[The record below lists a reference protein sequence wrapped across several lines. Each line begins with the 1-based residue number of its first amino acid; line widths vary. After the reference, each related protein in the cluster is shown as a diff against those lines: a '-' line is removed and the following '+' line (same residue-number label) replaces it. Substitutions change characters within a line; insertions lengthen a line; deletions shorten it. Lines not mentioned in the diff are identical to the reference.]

1 MSGAIAALAITGVTT
16 TASFVQAGK
25 QRKLQV
31 KAEAD
36 AAKAMSEARK
46 RLDVNYA
53 EAKSIKKE
61 PYELMNEAN
70 LVVAADAMQ
79 AAREADP
86 RGSAAT
92 AGRVAMVAGQKQAGI
107 RTEMGNELTQIEDDI
122 IAEQSRLRDI
132 NAELDLG
139 EVAGA
144 QEAARD
150 AQAARAANI
159 QAGVAGVAS
168 MGQQG
173 MEMAPLYAKTANVRN
188 DAKMQK
194 LFMQHNKSKG
204 ATSADYRNS
213 LAQQGVIEGVDF
225 SSVGGMNDK
234 QYGSFIGGMNA
245 NAMKGMARSNAF
257 NYAMPQA
264 QQAVPGVVTMPG
276 VQGQQTN
283 LGNQVVGMPQN
294 DFYNMNPFG

>member
-1 MSGAIAALAITGVTT
+1 MSGVIASLAIGAATT

-25 QRKLQV
+25 QRKLQD

-36 AAKAMSEARK
+36 AAKAMAEARK

-61 PYELMNEAN
+61 PYELMREAN

-86 RGSAAT
+86 RGAGAS
-92 AGRVAMVAGQKQAGI
+92 AGRVAMQNQQQQAGV
-107 RTEMGNELTQIEDDI
+107 RTAMGQELTTIEDDI
-122 IAEQSRLRDI
+122 LAEQSRLRDI
-132 NAELDLG
+132 NTELDLG

-144 QEAARD
+144 QEAA
-150 AQAARAANI
+150 AAAEQARAANL
-159 QAGVAGVAS
+159 QSAMAGVGSLA
-168 MGQQG
+168 QQG

-194 LFMQHNKSKG
+194 LFMQNNKG
-204 ATSADYRNS
+204 ATAADYRRS
-213 LAQQGVIEGVDF
+213 LAQAGNIGGVDF
-225 SSVGGMNDK
+225 SSVGGMNDQ
-234 QYGSFIGGMNA
+234 QYGSFIGGLNP
-245 NAMKGMARSNAF
+245 NAMKGMARSNSF

-264 QQAVPGVVTMPG
+264 QPGVVAMPG
-276 VQGQQTN
+276 VRGQQTN
-283 LGNQVVGMPQN
+283 LGNQVTGMPQDN
-294 DFYNMNPFG
+294 FYNMNPFIQ

>member
-1 MSGAIAALAITGVTT
+1 MSGVIASLAIGAATT

-25 QRKLQV
+25 QRKLQD

-61 PYELMNEAN
+61 PYELMREAN

-86 RGSAAT
+86 RGAGAS
-92 AGRVAMVAGQKQAGI
+92 AGRIAMQNQQQQAGV
-107 RTEMGNELTQIEDDI
+107 RTAMGQEMTTIEDDI
-122 IAEQSRLRDI
+122 LAEQSRLRDI
-132 NAELDLG
+132 NTELDLG

-144 QEAARD
+144 QEAA
-150 AQAARAANI
+150 AAAEQARAANL
-159 QAGVAGVAS
+159 QAAMAGVGSLA
-168 MGQQG
+168 QQG

-194 LFMQHNKSKG
+194 LFMQNNKG
-204 ATSADYRNS
+204 ATAADYRRS
-213 LAQQGVIEGVDF
+213 LAQAGNIGGVDF
-225 SSVGGMNDK
+225 SSVGGMNDQ
-234 QYGSFIGGMNA
+234 QYGSFIGGLNP
-245 NAMKGMARSNAF
+245 NAMKGMARSNSF

-264 QQAVPGVVTMPG
+264 QPGVVAMPG

-283 LGNQVVGMPQN
+283 LGNQVTGMPQDN
-294 DFYNMNPFG
+294 FYNMNPFLQ

>member
-1 MSGAIAALAITGVTT
+1 MSGVIASLAITGVTT
-16 TASFVQAGK
+16 GASFYQAGK
-25 QRKLQV
+25 QRKLEDR
-31 KAEAD
+31 ANAD

-61 PYELMNEAN
+61 PYELEREAN

-79 AAREADP
+79 AARESDP

-92 AGRVAMVAGQKQAGI
+92 AGRVAMAAGQQQAGT
-107 RTEMGNELTQIEDDI
+107 RTAMGNELTQIEDDI

-132 NAELDLG
+132 NTELDLG

-150 AQAARAANI
+150 AQVARAANI

-168 MGQQG
+168 MGQQA

-194 LFMQHNKSKG
+194 LFMQKNKGKG

-257 NYAMPQA
+257 NYIMP
-264 QQAVPGVVTMPG
+264 QAVPGVVTMPG
-276 VQGQQTN
+276 AQGQQTN
-283 LGNQVVGMPQN
+283 FGNQVVGMPQN

>member
-1 MSGAIAALAITGVTT
+1 MSGVIASLAITGVTT
-16 TASFVQAGK
+16 GASFYQASK
-25 QRKLQV
+25 QRKLQD
-31 KAEAD
+31 KANAD

-61 PYELMNEAN
+61 PYELEREAN

-92 AGRVAMVAGQKQAGI
+92 AGRIAMATGQQQAGV
-107 RTEMGNELTQIEDDI
+107 RTAMGNELTTIEDEI
-122 IAEQSRLRDI
+122 LAEESRLRDI
-132 NAELDLG
+132 NTELDLA

-144 QEAARD
+144 QEAA
-150 AQAARAANI
+150 AVAEQNRAANL

-168 MGQQG
+168 MGQQA
-173 MEMAPLYAKTANVRN
+173 MQMAPLYSKTANVRN

-194 LFMQHNKSKG
+194 LFMQNNKG
-204 ATSADYRNS
+204 ATSADYRNA
-213 LAQQGVIEGVDF
+213 LAQAGTIGGVDF
-225 SSVGGMNDK
+225 SSVGGMNDQ
-234 QYGSFIGGMNA
+234 QYGSFIGGLTP
-245 NAMKGMARSNAF
+245 NAMKGMSRSNNF
-257 NYAMPQA
+257 NYAMPQG
-264 QQAVPGVVTMPG
+264 QQAMPGVV
-276 VQGQQTN
+276 QTN

>member
-1 MSGAIAALAITGVTT
+1 MSGIIASLAITGATT

-36 AAKAMSEARK
+36 AAKAMSDARK

-53 EAKSIKKE
+53 EAKSIQKE
-61 PYELMNEAN
+61 PYELMREAN
-70 LVVAADAMQ
+70 NVVAADAMQ

-86 RGSAAT
+86 RGAGAS
-92 AGRVAMVAGQKQAGI
+92 AGRIAMQNAQQQAGV
-107 RTEMGNELTQIEDDI
+107 RTAMGQEMTAIEDAI
-122 IAEQSRLRDI
+122 IGENQYLRDA
-132 NAELDLG
+132 NAQLDLE

-144 QEAARD
+144 QEAA
-150 AQAARAANI
+150 AAAEQARAANI

-168 MGQQG
+168 VAQQG

-194 LFMQHNKSKG
+194 LFMQNNQG
-204 ATSADYRNS
+204 ATAGDYRKS
-213 LAQQGVIEGVDF
+213 LAQQGTIGGVDF
-225 SSVGGMNDK
+225 SSVGGMNNQ
-234 QYGSFIGGMNA
+234 QYGSFIGGLTP
-245 NAMKGMARSNAF
+245 NAMKGMARANTF

-264 QQAVPGVVTMPG
+264 QPGVVTMPG

-283 LGNQVVGMPQN
+283 LGTQVTGMPQN
-294 DFYNMNPFG
+294 QFYNMNPFG

>member
-1 MSGAIAALAITGVTT
+1 MSGIIASLALTSITTG
-16 TASFVQAGK
+16 ASFYQAGK
-25 QRKLQV
+25 QRKLED
-31 KAEAD
+31 KANAD

-61 PYELMNEAN
+61 PYELEREAN

-79 AAREADP
+79 AARESDP

-92 AGRVAMVAGQKQAGI
+92 AGRVAMAAGQQQAGT
-107 RTEMGNELTQIEDDI
+107 RTAMGNELTQIEDDI

-132 NAELDLG
+132 NTELDLG

-150 AQAARAANI
+150 AQVARAANI
-159 QAGVAGVAS
+159 QAGVTGVAS
-168 MGQQG
+168 MGQQA

-194 LFMQHNKSKG
+194 LFMQNNKG

-213 LAQQGVIEGVDF
+213 LAQAGIIGGVDF
-225 SSVGGMNDK
+225 SSVGGMNDQ
-234 QYGSFIGGMNA
+234 QYGSFIGGLDN

-264 QQAVPGVVTMPG
+264 QQTVPGVVTMPG

-283 LGNQVVGMPQN
+283 LGNQVIGMPQN

>member
-1 MSGAIAALAITGVTT
+1 MSGVIASLAIGAATT
-16 TASFVQAGK
+16 TASFVQASK
-25 QRKLQV
+25 QRKLQD

-61 PYELMNEAN
+61 PYELMREAN

-86 RGSAAT
+86 RGAGAS
-92 AGRVAMVAGQKQAGI
+92 AGRVAMQNQQQQAGV
-107 RTEMGNELTQIEDDI
+107 RTAMGQELTTIEDDI
-122 IAEQSRLRDI
+122 LAEQSRLRDI
-132 NAELDLG
+132 NTELDLG

-144 QEAARD
+144 QEAA
-150 AQAARAANI
+150 AAAEQARAANL
-159 QAGVAGVAS
+159 QSAMAGVGSLA
-168 MGQQG
+168 QQG

-188 DAKMQK
+188 DAKMQN
-194 LFMQHNKSKG
+194 LFMQNNKG
-204 ATSADYRNS
+204 ATAADYRRS
-213 LAQQGVIEGVDF
+213 LAQAGNIGGVDF
-225 SSVGGMNDK
+225 SSVGGMNDQ
-234 QYGSFIGGMNA
+234 QYGSFIGGLNP
-245 NAMKGMARSNAF
+245 NAMKGMARSNSF

-264 QQAVPGVVTMPG
+264 QPGAVAMPG

-283 LGNQVVGMPQN
+283 LGNQVTGMPQDN
-294 DFYNMNPFG
+294 FYNMNPFIQ